1 MIFIVD
7 DDASV
12 RTAIAR
18 LMASAG
24 HQTETFASAEEFL
37 AANRSTES
45 DCLVVDIH
53 LGGMRGLELQ
63 RELAGADSLTPI
75 IFITAFDSAEVRRR
89 AKQAGADA
97 YFRKPFDDQALL
109 DAIDF
114 ALDRSSS

>member
-24 HQTETFASAEEFL
+24 HQAQTFASAEEFL
-37 AANRSTES
+37 ASSRPAES

-53 LGGMRGLELQ
+53 LGGMNGLELQ
-63 RELAGADSLTPI
+63 RELAQADSRTPI
-75 IFITAFDSAEVRRR
+75 IFITAFDSTEVRRK
-89 AKQAGADA
+89 AKRAGADA

-109 DAIDF
+109 DAIYF
-114 ALDRSSS
+114 ALDRASS

>member
-1 MIFIVD
+1 MIFVID
-7 DDASV
+7 DDSSV

-24 HQTETFASAEEFL
+24 HQTETFVSAEEFL
-37 AANRSTES
+37 ATNRPAES

-53 LGGMRGLELQ
+53 LGGMSGLELQ
-63 RELAGADSLTPI
+63 RELAQADSITPI
-75 IFITAFDSAEVRRR
+75 IFITAFDSAEIRRK

-114 ALDRSSS
+114 ALDRASS

>member
-1 MIFIVD
+1 MIFVID
-7 DDASV
+7 DDSSV

-37 AANRSTES
+37 ASNRPAES

-53 LGGMRGLELQ
+53 LGGMSGLELQ
-63 RELAGADSLTPI
+63 RKLAQAGSLAPI
-75 IFITAFDSAEVRRR
+75 IFITAFDSAEVRRE
-89 AKQAGADA
+89 AKRAGADA

-109 DAIDF
+109 DAIYF
-114 ALDRSSS
+114 ALERASS